1 LGAEQV
7 SLDISILLFCA
18 VAIIASIWM
27 TAPKHSHKPASVLQ
41 EDASQQPSNDFSALI
56 YTIREQG
63 EAYRKEEKNEEREK
77 RIRDWVTICILAFT
91 LIALTATYCAISE
104 QVSEMKK
111 VYSPIKDATDAT
123 KRQLAELIADRRPFV
138 GVEPSEIIINKPLSF
153 DTQGAS
159 MNFDLLFR
167 NTGKSAAISTT
178 SLGSELIIT
187 PLEVFSDSTHIN
199 YCNKDNA
206 ADFTSVGTI
215 ILPGGRSKYHINSIV
230 PRTHFQFDPSGLV
243 SAWFRLCLEDG
254 EEGCDRPDLLAGA
267 IDGAEFFI

>member
-1 LGAEQV
+1 
-7 SLDISILLFCA
+7 
-18 VAIIASIWM
+18 
-27 TAPKHSHKPASVLQ
+27 
-41 EDASQQPSNDFSALI
+41 
-56 YTIREQG
+56 
-63 EAYRKEEKNEEREK
+63 
-77 RIRDWVTICILAFT
+77 
-91 LIALTATYCAISE
+91 
-104 QVSEMKK
+104 MKK

-138 GVEPSEIIINKPLSF
+138 GVEPSEIIINKPLTF

-167 NTGKSAAISTT
+167 NTGKSAAINTT

-187 PLEVFSDSTHIN
+187 PLEVFSNSTHIN

-206 ADFTSVGTI
+206 TDFTNVGTI

-243 SAWFRLCLEDG
+243 SAWFRLRIVYRDDEGTVHGTGFILFLETDDG
-254 EEGCDRPDLLAGA
+254 SPRFAPTGAMKGEFKILSAGA
-267 IDGAEFFI
+267 NVF